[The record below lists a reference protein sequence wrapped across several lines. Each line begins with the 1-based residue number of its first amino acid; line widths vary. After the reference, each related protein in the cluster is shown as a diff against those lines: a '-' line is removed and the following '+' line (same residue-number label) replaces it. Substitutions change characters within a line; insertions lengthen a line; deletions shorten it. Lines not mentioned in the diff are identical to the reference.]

1 MSENKKKKKK
11 AGTTAKPMNPMAKLA
26 LQRIKLVE
34 EENARIKA
42 IQEEEERKIK
52 EEEDREAAKLKIIE
66 DEKEKK
72 RKSKQDKIQAQKI
85 AGTYKTKTE
94 KERIKKNKE
103 KLELLIKGGNVINN
117 VKKSTE
123 IIIEKSLVDNNLRSP
138 ILCIMGHVDTGKTKL
153 LDTIRDSNVQEGEAG
168 GITQQIGATFI
179 PRESLI
185 IKSKFT
191 GIKIPGLLTID
202 TPGHEAFANLRSR
215 GSSLCDVAIVVIDI
229 VHGLEQQ
236 TIQSINMLV
245 ESNIKFVFALNK
257 IDRLYG
263 WTTVKNRSIKE
274 SLDENQISI
283 GEFYNRLQD
292 ITTQIMT
299 IILIDLRGNVQKKYE
314 SES

>member
-117 VKKSTE
+117 VKNQ
-123 IIIEKSLVDNNLRSP
+123 L
-138 ILCIMGHVDTGKTKL
+138 KL
-153 LDTIRDSNVQEGEAG
+153 L
-168 GITQQIGATFI
+168 
-179 PRESLI
+179 
-185 IKSKFT
+185 
-191 GIKIPGLLTID
+191 
-202 TPGHEAFANLRSR
+202 
-215 GSSLCDVAIVVIDI
+215 
-229 VHGLEQQ
+229 
-236 TIQSINMLV
+236 
-245 ESNIKFVFALNK
+245 
-257 IDRLYG
+257 
-263 WTTVKNRSIKE
+263 
-274 SLDENQISI
+274 
-283 GEFYNRLQD
+283 
-292 ITTQIMT
+292 
-299 IILIDLRGNVQKKYE
+299 
-314 SES
+314 